1 MISIGE
7 MGIFLL
13 IPCGWRNT
21 LGGEAGNGQPFPF
34 VTPDRLGKTDMV
46 KYVFYV
52 LIAVLVAFG
61 VEFFGI
67 YDVPV
72 LELPGYFQ
80 DDDYY
85 LQGRE
90 RQKEAVREIEEGAK

>member
-1 MISIGE
+1 MAVHSP
-7 MGIFLL
+7 LQH
-13 IPCGWRNT
+13 PT
-21 LGGEAGNGQPFPF
+21 A
-34 VTPDRLGKTDMV
+34 LGKTDMV

-52 LIAVLVAFG
+52 LIAAAVAFG

-72 LELPGYFQ
+72 LELPAYFQ

-90 RQKEAVREIEEGAK
+90 RQKDAVREMEENSK

>member
-1 MISIGE
+1 
-7 MGIFLL
+7 
-13 IPCGWRNT
+13 
-21 LGGEAGNGQPFPF
+21 
-34 VTPDRLGKTDMV
+34 MV
-46 KYVFYV
+46 KYAFYV

-72 LELPGYFQ
+72 LEIPGYFQ

-90 RQKEAVREIEEGAK
+90 RQKDAVREIEEEAK